1 MMMMMMIIDS
11 LKDRLIVNYIGSEFE
26 REIEIDMD
34 IHIYEYSW
42 CIQSPPGSL

>member
-1 MMMMMMIIDS
+1 MMMMIIDS

-34 IHIYEYSW
+34 KDIHIYEYTNK
-42 CIQSPPGSL
+42 